1 MPATY
6 RIIGLDFSIKRL
18 TEKGRRLATLSVEN
32 TSVACLAYLI
42 PYEAMDGMLGAG
54 WKYMPLQPIRIGGFE
69 SAIGAVVQQ
78 FKMEMHFAA

>member
-42 PYEAMDGMLGAG
+42 PYEAMVCAA
-54 WKYMPLQPIRIGGFE
+54 
-69 SAIGAVVQQ
+69 S
-78 FKMEMHFAA
+78 FALCV